1 MSPRRESGED
11 NVYATV
17 KKGKKKKK
25 RTAADDRDD
34 ETNVGLSLT
43 DSDRSTKSKRS
54 NSPRNSHSRE
64 DTNEKGD
71 STPRRKKRKKKELAS
86 ELPSP
91 RSLPQKSSEET
102 LSSVVGPHRKLTFS
116 SDTNG
121 NVSNFVRTVTFVF
134 TLIALKNLRHGTRT
148 HDYLLFINDMP
159 NEMNCNI
166 ELFADDAKIFKTV
179 DNEEVH
185 QDLAKDLDNLEK
197 WARLHGR

>member
-34 ETNVGLSLT
+34 ETNAGLSLT

-134 TLIALKNLRHGTRT
+134 TLIA
-148 HDYLLFINDMP
+148 
-159 NEMNCNI
+159 MNCNI

-185 QDLAKDLDNLEK
+185 QDLAKDLDNLEN